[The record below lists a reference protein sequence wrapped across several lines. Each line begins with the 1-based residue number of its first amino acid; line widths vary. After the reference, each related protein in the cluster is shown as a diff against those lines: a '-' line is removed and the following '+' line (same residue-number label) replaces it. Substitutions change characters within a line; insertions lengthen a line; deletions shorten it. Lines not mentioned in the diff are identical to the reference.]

1 MQSRNLTVLWR
12 LHCDLVHAQAKTFEG
27 RSMKTSKQSITTAT
41 LSPNVD
47 KKHSGMI
54 FIRVSLSGHSI
65 NGCNSASKIVSHLD
79 STLQMVEVQTSNR
92 YAKS

>member
-1 MQSRNLTVLWR
+1 MLWC
-12 LHCDLVHAQAKTFEG
+12 LHCDQVHAQAKTFEG
-27 RSMKTSKQSITTAT
+27 RSMKTSKQSITIAT

-47 KKHSGMI
+47 RKHNGMI

-65 NGCNSASKIVSHLD
+65 NDCNSASKIFSHLD

-92 YAKS
+92 YERS